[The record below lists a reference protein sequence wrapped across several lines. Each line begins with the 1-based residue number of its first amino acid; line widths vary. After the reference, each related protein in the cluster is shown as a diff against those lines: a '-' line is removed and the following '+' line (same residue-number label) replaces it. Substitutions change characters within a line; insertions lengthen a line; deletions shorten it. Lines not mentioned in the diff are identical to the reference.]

1 MVIPS
6 LHSTLLYNKYSLGS
20 TISIF
25 TTIEAQTVVEP
36 IVEPHRRASTI
47 LLQLLFTTIEAL

>member
-1 MVIPS
+1 MMVYHTTYPLSI
-6 LHSTLLYNKYSLGS
+6 KYSLGS